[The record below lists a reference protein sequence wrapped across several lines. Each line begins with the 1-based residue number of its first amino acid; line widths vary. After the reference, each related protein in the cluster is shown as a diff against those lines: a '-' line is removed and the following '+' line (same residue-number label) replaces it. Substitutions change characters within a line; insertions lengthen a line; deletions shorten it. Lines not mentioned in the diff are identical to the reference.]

1 MKSESSIQ
9 AEIFKWY
16 SNNFCTINFQPQH
29 IIFAVPNG
37 GTRNKIEA
45 LTLKATGLV
54 SGVSDLIVVK
64 PNEVVFVELKTE
76 IGVQSENQKKFQSK
90 VEAMGYRYLLI
101 RSLNEFKEK
110 I

>member
-1 MKSESSIQ
+1 MSEDIIQ
-9 AEIFKWY
+9 QQIFLWY
-16 SNNFCTINFQPQH
+16 HNNFCASKENL
-29 IIFAVPNG
+29 IFSVPNG
-37 GTRNKIEA
+37 GLRNKREA
-45 LTLKATGLV
+45 VKLKATGLV

-64 PNEVVFVELKTE
+64 PDEVVFVEVKTDT
-76 IGVQSENQKKFQSK
+76 GVQSENQKKFQQK

>member
-1 MKSESSIQ
+1 
-9 AEIFKWY
+9 
-16 SNNFCTINFQPQH
+16 
-29 IIFAVPNG
+29 VPNG
-37 GTRNKIEA
+37 GLRNKREA
-45 LTLKATGLV
+45 VKLKATGLV

-64 PNEVVFVELKTE
+64 PDEVVFVEVKTDT
-76 IGVQSENQKKFQSK
+76 GVQSENQKKFQQK